1 MLAEGATV
9 GEVERLVEAEFD
21 RFVRIVAAVCG
32 SVATAED
39 ATATAFASA
48 WEREQRGD
56 EFTNLSGWVLTAAL
70 RRSRS
75 VWRRR
80 QAEARA
86 YGRMKVERP
95 ESPDPDHGV
104 DLESAL
110 RQLPKR
116 QQETV
121 VLHYLLG
128 FDVAAVAATLGI
140 STGTVKTA
148 LSRARSKLAMS
159 LAVPEEVES

>member
-1 MLAEGATV
+1 V

-32 SVATAED
+32 SVASAED

-56 EFTNLSGWVLTAAL
+56 GFTNLPGWVLTAAL

-75 VWRRR
+75 MWRRG
-80 QAEARA
+80 QAEAHA
-86 YGRMKVERP
+86 YQRMTVDRHEP
-95 ESPDPDHGV
+95 ADPDHAV
-104 DLESAL
+104 DLEAAL
-110 RQLPKR
+110 RKLPKR

-121 VLHYLLG
+121 VLYYLLG

-159 LAVPEEVES
+159 LAVREEVES